1 MVQKR
6 RPADLATEM
15 LGAEFGDARLSRRLG
30 KIFEA
35 VQDAP
40 DRSFPSLF
48 DDGQLEGAYRFF
60 NNDAVTP
67 EAILRPH
74 VAATVARMADE
85 PVALV
90 VHDTS
95 TMSFDPEGARRG
107 LGRVRSAGQ
116 AFFAHVS
123 LALSGDG
130 SRMPLGVV
138 AFSHRVR
145 KGEQKKKKKK
155 KNVKTKDTHENEHAR
170 WGRQVTAVASLG
182 VDRSRVVHVM
192 DREADDFA
200 LFAQL
205 TGDRDRFV
213 IRLAHN
219 RLLAKNDDGFEKLAQ
234 AVTQMHSLAEREVPL
249 TRRPAGSRSPQQRR
263 IHPAR
268 EGRLAKLAIG
278 ATTVVLRRPRPQPK
292 SLPETLSVNVVRVW
306 EIDAEKGE
314 TPVEWILLTTEPIA
328 SAEQI
333 LQVVD
338 WYRAR
343 WVIEEFFKAIK
354 TGCAYDTRQF
364 ETLEGLLN
372 VLATFLP
379 IAWTLLLMRTQVR
392 LAPEAKASTVLPK
405 AMLAVLRIFTRIK
418 LPAQPTA
425 RDALLAV
432 AALGGH
438 QKNNGEPGW
447 ITLARGY
454 EKLRTLTQGA
464 AVRDDGLVGCV
475 GS

>member
-1 MVQKR
+1 MS
-6 RPADLATEM
+6 
-15 LGAEFGDARLSRRLG
+15 GAEFGDARLGRRLG
-30 KIFEA
+30 KILEA
-35 VQDAP
+35 VQGAP
-40 DRSFPSLF
+40 DQSFPSLF

-60 NNDAVTP
+60 NNRAVTP
-67 EAILRPH
+67 QAILHPH
-74 VAATVARMADE
+74 VAATVSRMAAE
-85 PVALV
+85 AVTLI
-90 VHDTS
+90 VHDTT
-95 TMSFDPEGARRG
+95 TMSFDPDGSRRG

-130 SRMPLGVV
+130 TRMPLGVL
-138 AFSHRVR
+138 ALSHHVR
-145 KGEQKKKKKK
+145 KGAAKRKK
-155 KNVKTKDTHENEHAR
+155 VKTKDNNHDNERDR
-170 WGRQVTAVASLG
+170 WGRQVTTVGALE

-205 TGDRDRFV
+205 AGSGDRFV

-219 RLLAKNDDGFEKLAQ
+219 RLLAESDEGFEKLAQ
-234 AVTQMHSLAEREVPL
+234 AVTQIDSLAEREVPL
-249 TRRPAGSRSPQQRR
+249 SRRPAASRSPQQKR
-263 IHPAR
+263 IHPVR
-268 EGRLAKLAIG
+268 EGRLAKLAFG
-278 ATTVVLRRPRPQPK
+278 ATTVVLRRPSTQPK
-292 SLPETLSVNVVRVW
+292 TLPKTLSVNVVRVW
-306 EIDAEKGE
+306 EVDAAKGE
-314 TPVEWILLTTEPIA
+314 TPVEWILLTTEPVS

-379 IAWTLLLMRTQVR
+379 VAWRLLLMRTQLR
-392 LAPEAKASTVLPK
+392 IAPEAKATTVLPK
-405 AMLAVLRIFTRIK
+405 PMLAVLRVFTRIK
-418 LPAQPTA
+418 LPAQPTV

-438 QKNNGEPGW
+438 QKNNGDPGW

-464 AVRDDGLVGCV
+464 AARDGILWSDV
-475 GS
+475 

>member
-1 MVQKR
+1 M
-6 RPADLATEM
+6 DLAVEM
-15 LGAEFGDARLSRRLG
+15 SGAEFGDARLGRRLG
-30 KIFEA
+30 KILEA
-35 VQDAP
+35 VQGAP

-60 NNDAVTP
+60 NNKAVTP
-67 EAILRPH
+67 QAILQPH
-74 VAATVARMADE
+74 VAATVARMASE

-90 VHDTS
+90 VHDTT
-95 TMSFDPEGARRG
+95 TMSFDPDGSRRG

-130 SRMPLGVV
+130 TRMPLGVV
-138 AFSHRVR
+138 ALSHHVR
-145 KGEQKKKKKK
+145 KGAEKRKK
-155 KNVKTKDTHENEHAR
+155 VKAKDNHDNERDR
-170 WGRQVTAVASLG
+170 WGRQVTTVGALE
-182 VDRSRVVHVM
+182 VDRSRIVHVM

-205 TGDRDRFV
+205 AGGGDRFV

-219 RLLAKNDDGFEKLAQ
+219 RLLAESDDGFEKLAQ
-234 AVTQMHSLAEREVPL
+234 AVTQIDSLAEREVPL
-249 TRRPAGSRSPQQRR
+249 SRRPAASRSPQQKR
-263 IHPAR
+263 IHPVR
-268 EGRLAKLAIG
+268 EGRLAKLAFG
-278 ATTVVLRRPRPQPK
+278 ATTVVLRRPSTQPK
-292 SLPETLSVNVVRVW
+292 TLPKTLSVNVVRVW
-306 EIDAEKGE
+306 EVDAAKGE
-314 TPVEWILLTTEPIA
+314 TPVEWVLLTTEPVS

-354 TGCAYDTRQF
+354 TGCAYDARQF

-379 IAWTLLLMRTQVR
+379 VAWRLLLMRTQLR
-392 LAPEAKASTVLPK
+392 IAPESKATTVLPK
-405 AMLAVLRIFTRIK
+405 PMLAVLRVFTRIK
-418 LPAQPTA
+418 LPAQPTV

-438 QKNNGEPGW
+438 QKNNGDPGW

-454 EKLRTLTQGA
+454 EKLRTLTEGA
-464 AVRDDGLVGCV
+464 AARDGILWSDV
-475 GS
+475 

>member
-6 RPADLATEM
+6 RPADLPTEM
-15 LGAEFGDARLSRRLG
+15 LSAEFGDARLSRRLG
-30 KIFEA
+30 KILEA
-35 VQDAP
+35 VQGAP

-60 NNDAVTP
+60 NNEAVTP
-67 EAILRPH
+67 GAILRPH
-74 VAATVARMADE
+74 VAATVTRMADE

-138 AFSHRVR
+138 AFSHHVR
-145 KGEQKKKKKK
+145 KGEQKKKK
-155 KNVKTKDTHENEHAR
+155 VKTRDNHDNERAR
-170 WGRQVTAVASLG
+170 WGRQVTAVAALG
-182 VDRSRVVHVM
+182 VDRARVVHLM

-205 TGDRDRFV
+205 TSDGDRFV

-219 RLLAKNDDGFEKLAQ
+219 RLLAESDDGFEKLAQ
-234 AVTQMHSLAEREVPL
+234 AVTQIHSLAEREVPL
-249 TRRPAGSRSPQQRR
+249 TRRPVGNRSPQQRR

-268 EGRLAKLAIG
+268 EGRLAKLAFG
-278 ATTVVLRRPRPQPK
+278 ATTVVLRRPSPQPK
-292 SLPETLSVNVVRVW
+292 TLPETLSVNVVRVW
-306 EIDAEKGE
+306 EIDPEKGE
-314 TPVEWILLTTEPIA
+314 APVEWILLTTEPI
-328 SAEQI
+328 STAEQI

-343 WVIEEFFKAIK
+343 WVIEELFKAIK

-379 IAWTLLLMRTQVR
+379 VAWRLLLMRTQAR
-392 LAPEAKASTVLPK
+392 LAPEAKATTVLPK
-405 AMLAVLRIFTRIK
+405 AMLAVLRVFTRIK
-418 LPAQPTA
+418 LQAQPTA

-464 AVRDDGLVGCV
+464 AARDAILWSDV
-475 GS
+475 

>member
-1 MVQKR
+1 
-6 RPADLATEM
+6 
-15 LGAEFGDARLSRRLG
+15 
-30 KIFEA
+30 
-35 VQDAP
+35 
-40 DRSFPSLF
+40 LF

-60 NNDAVTP
+60 NNRAVTP
-67 EAILRPH
+67 KGILQPH
-74 VAATVARMADE
+74 VAATVARMAAE

-95 TMSFDPEGARRG
+95 TMSFDPEGSRRG
-107 LGRVRSAGQ
+107 LGRIRSAGQ

-130 SRMPLGVV
+130 TRMPLGVV
-138 AFSHRVR
+138 ALSHHVR
-145 KGEQKKKKKK
+145 KGVKKK
-155 KNVKTKDTHENEHAR
+155 KNVKTKDNHDNERAR
-170 WGRQVTAVASLG
+170 WGRQVTAVAALG
-182 VDRSRVVHVM
+182 LDRSRVVNVM

-205 TGDRDRFV
+205 TGSGDRFV

-219 RLLAKNDDGFEKLAQ
+219 RLLAESDDGFEKLAQ
-234 AVTQMHSLAEREVPL
+234 AVTQIHSLAERDVPL

-268 EGRLAKLAIG
+268 EGRLAKLAFG
-278 ATTVVLRRPRPQPK
+278 ATTVVLRRPRPQSEK
-292 SLPETLSVNVVRVW
+292 LPETLSVNVVRVW
-306 EIDAEKGE
+306 EIDVPKGE
-314 TPVEWILLTTEPIA
+314 APVEWVLLTTEPIS
-328 SAEQI
+328 SAEQL

-338 WYRAR
+338 WYRSR

-379 IAWTLLLMRTQVR
+379 VAWRLLLMRTQLR
-392 LAPEAKASTVLPK
+392 IAAEAKATTILPK
-405 AMLAVLRIFTRIK
+405 EMLAVLRVFTRIN
-418 LPAQPTA
+418 LPAQA
-425 RDALLAV
+425 SVRDALLAV

-438 QKNNGEPGW
+438 QKNNGDPGW

-454 EKLRTLTQGA
+454 EKLRILTQGA
-464 AVRDDGLVGCV
+464 AARDGILWSDV
-475 GS
+475 

>member
-6 RPADLATEM
+6 RPADLAAEM
-15 LGAEFGDARLSRRLG
+15 SGAEFGDARLSRRLG
-30 KIFEA
+30 KIVEA
-35 VQDAP
+35 VQGAP

-60 NNDAVTP
+60 NNEAVTP
-67 EAILRPH
+67 EAVLRPH
-74 VAATVARMADE
+74 VAATVARMAAE
-85 PVALV
+85 SIALV

-95 TMSFDPEGARRG
+95 TMSFDPDGARRG
-107 LGRVRSAGQ
+107 LGRVRSVGQ

-130 SRMPLGVV
+130 TRMPLGVV
-138 AFSHRVR
+138 ALFHHVR
-145 KGEQKKKKKK
+145 KGEQKKKK
-155 KNVKTKDTHENEHAR
+155 VKAKDNPDNERAR

-205 TGDRDRFV
+205 TGGGDRFV

-263 IHPAR
+263 IHPVR
-268 EGRLAKLAIG
+268 EGRLAKLAFG
-278 ATTVVLRRPRPQPK
+278 ATTVVLRRPSPQPK
-292 SLPETLSVNVVRVW
+292 TLPETLSVNVVRVW
-306 EIDAEKGE
+306 EIDAAKGE
-314 TPVEWILLTTEPIA
+314 TPVEWILLTTEPI
-328 SAEQI
+328 STAEQI

-379 IAWTLLLMRTQVR
+379 VAWRLLLMRTQARV
-392 LAPEAKASTVLPK
+392 APEAKATTVLPK
-405 AMLAVLRIFTRIK
+405 AMLAVLRVFTRIK
-418 LPAQPTA
+418 LPAKPSA
-425 RDALLAV
+425 RDALFAV

-438 QKNNGEPGW
+438 QKNNGDPGW

-454 EKLRTLTQGA
+454 EKLRTLTEGA
-464 AVRDDGLVGCV
+464 AFRDSIVWSDV
-475 GS
+475 

>member
-6 RPADLATEM
+6 RPADLAVEM
-15 LGAEFGDARLSRRLG
+15 SGAEFGDARLSRRLG
-30 KIFEA
+30 KILET
-35 VQDAP
+35 VQRAP
-40 DRSFPSLF
+40 DQSFPSLF

-60 NNDAVTP
+60 NNETVTP
-67 EAILRPH
+67 EGILQPH
-74 VAATVARMADE
+74 VAATVARMAAE

-95 TMSFDPEGARRG
+95 TMSFDPDGARRG

-130 SRMPLGVV
+130 TRMPLGVV
-138 AFSHRVR
+138 ALSHYVR
-145 KGEQKKKKKK
+145 KGAEKKKK
-155 KNVKTKDTHENEHAR
+155 VKTKNNHDNERAR
-170 WGRQVTAVASLG
+170 WGRQVTAVAALG
-182 VDRSRVVHVM
+182 VERSRVVNVM
-192 DREADDFA
+192 DREADDYA

-205 TGDRDRFV
+205 SGGADRFV

-219 RLLAKNDDGFEKLAQ
+219 RLLAESDDGFEKLAQ
-234 AVTQMHSLAEREVPL
+234 AVTQIHAIAEREVPL
-249 TRRPAGSRSPQQRR
+249 SRRPAGSRSPQQKR
-263 IHPAR
+263 IHPVR
-268 EGRLAKLAIG
+268 EGRLAKLAFG
-278 ATTVVLRRPRPQPK
+278 ATTVVLRRPSPQPK
-292 SLPETLSVNVVRVW
+292 TLPQTLSVNVVRVW
-306 EIDAEKGE
+306 EVDTAKGE
-314 TPVEWILLTTEPIA
+314 TPVEWVLLTTEPIS

-379 IAWTLLLMRTQVR
+379 VAWRLLLMRTQLR
-392 LAPEAKASTVLPK
+392 IAPEAKATTVLPK
-405 AMLAVLRIFTRIK
+405 TMLAVLRVFTRIK

-438 QKNNGEPGW
+438 QRNNGDPGW

-454 EKLRTLTQGA
+454 DKLRTLTQGA
-464 AVRDDGLVGCV
+464 AARDGILWPDV
-475 GS
+475 

>member
-6 RPADLATEM
+6 RPVDLAAEM
-15 LGAEFGDARLSRRLG
+15 SGAEFGDARLSRRLG
-30 KIFEA
+30 KIVET
-35 VQDAP
+35 VQGAP

-60 NNDAVTP
+60 NNEAVTP
-67 EAILRPH
+67 EGILQPH
-74 VAATVARMADE
+74 VAATVARMAAE

-95 TMSFDPEGARRG
+95 TMSFDPDGARRG

-130 SRMPLGVV
+130 TRMPLGVV
-138 AFSHRVR
+138 ALSHHVR
-145 KGEQKKKKKK
+145 KDAEKKKKL
-155 KNVKTKDTHENEHAR
+155 KTKNNHDNEHAR
-170 WGRQVTAVASLG
+170 WGQQITAIATLG
-182 VDRSRVVHVM
+182 VDRFRVVNVM

-205 TGDRDRFV
+205 IGGTDRFV

-219 RLLAKNDDGFEKLAQ
+219 RSLADNDDGFEKLAQ
-234 AVTQMHSLAEREVPL
+234 AVTHIHAITEREVPL
-249 TRRPAGSRSPQQRR
+249 SRRPAGSRSPQQKR
-263 IHPAR
+263 IHPVR
-268 EGRLAKLAIG
+268 EGRLAKLAFG
-278 ATTVVLRRPRPQPK
+278 ATTVVLRRPSSQPK
-292 SLPETLSVNVVRVW
+292 TLPQTLSVNVVRVW
-306 EIDAEKGE
+306 EVDTAKGE
-314 TPVEWILLTTEPIA
+314 TPVEWVLLTTEPIA
-328 SAEQI
+328 DAEQI

-379 IAWTLLLMRTQVR
+379 VAWRLLLMRTQLR
-392 LAPEAKASTVLPK
+392 IAPEAMATTVLPK
-405 AMLAVLRIFTRIK
+405 AMLAVLRVFTRIK
-418 LPAQPTA
+418 LPAQPTV

-438 QKNNGEPGW
+438 QKNNGDPGW

-464 AVRDDGLVGCV
+464 AARDGILWSDV
-475 GS
+475 

>member
-1 MVQKR
+1 MGQKR
-6 RPADLATEM
+6 RPVDLAVEM
-15 LGAEFGDARLSRRLG
+15 SGAEFGDARLGRRLG
-30 KIFEA
+30 KILEA
-35 VQDAP
+35 VQGAP

-60 NNDAVTP
+60 NNKAVTP
-67 EAILRPH
+67 QAILQPH
-74 VAATVARMADE
+74 VAATVARMASE

-90 VHDTS
+90 VHDTT
-95 TMSFDPEGARRG
+95 TMSFDPDGSRRG

-130 SRMPLGVV
+130 TRMPLGVV
-138 AFSHRVR
+138 ALSHHVR
-145 KGEQKKKKKK
+145 KGAEKRKK
-155 KNVKTKDTHENEHAR
+155 VKAKDNHDNERDR
-170 WGRQVTAVASLG
+170 WGRQVTTVGALE
-182 VDRSRVVHVM
+182 VDRSRIVHVM

-205 TGDRDRFV
+205 AGGGDRFV

-219 RLLAKNDDGFEKLAQ
+219 RLLAESDDGFEKLAQ
-234 AVTQMHSLAEREVPL
+234 AVTQIDSLAEREVPL
-249 TRRPAGSRSPQQRR
+249 SRRPAASRSPQQKR
-263 IHPAR
+263 IHPVR
-268 EGRLAKLAIG
+268 EGRLAKLAFG
-278 ATTVVLRRPRPQPK
+278 ATTVVLRRPSTQPK
-292 SLPETLSVNVVRVW
+292 TLPKTLSVNVVRVW
-306 EIDAEKGE
+306 EVDAAKGE
-314 TPVEWILLTTEPIA
+314 TPVEWVLLTTEPVS

-354 TGCAYDTRQF
+354 TGCAYDARQF

-379 IAWTLLLMRTQVR
+379 VAWRLLLMRTQLR
-392 LAPEAKASTVLPK
+392 IAPESKATTVLPK
-405 AMLAVLRIFTRIK
+405 PMLAVLRVFTRIK
-418 LPAQPTA
+418 LPAQPTV

-438 QKNNGEPGW
+438 QKNNGDPGW

-454 EKLRTLTQGA
+454 EKLRTLTEGA
-464 AVRDDGLVGCV
+464 AARDGILWSDV
-475 GS
+475 

>member
-15 LGAEFGDARLSRRLG
+15 SGAEFGDARLSRRLR
-30 KIFEA
+30 KIVEA
-35 VQDAP
+35 VQVAP
-40 DRSFPSLF
+40 DQSFPALF

-60 NNDAVTP
+60 NNEAVTP

-74 VAATVARMADE
+74 VTATVARMAA
-85 PVALV
+85 VGVSLI

-95 TMSFDPEGARRG
+95 TMSFDPDGARRG
-107 LGRVRSAGQ
+107 LGRVRSEGQ

-138 AFSHRVR
+138 ALSNHVR
-145 KGEQKKKKKK
+145 MGEQRKTK
-155 KNVKTKDTHENEHAR
+155 VKTKGHADNEHAR
-170 WGRQVTAVASLG
+170 WGRQVAAVGSLG
-182 VDRSRVVHVM
+182 VDPSRVVHVM

-205 TGDRDRFV
+205 TGAADRFV
-213 IRLAHN
+213 VRVAHD
-219 RLLAKNDDGFEKLAQ
+219 RLLAPSVEGFHKLTEAVAQ
-234 AVTQMHSLAEREVPL
+234 VHAVAEREVPL
-249 TRRPAGSRSPQQRR
+249 SRRPAGSRSPQQRR
-263 IHPAR
+263 IHPVR
-268 EGRLAKLAIG
+268 DGRLAKLAFG
-278 ATTVVLRRPRPQPK
+278 ATTVVLRRPIPQPK
-292 SLPETLSVNVVRVW
+292 TLPEALSMNVVRVW
-306 EIDAEKGE
+306 EVDAPKEE
-314 TPVEWILLTTEPIA
+314 TPVEWVLLTTEPIT

-333 LQVVD
+333 LQIVD

-354 TGCAYDTRQF
+354 TGCAYDSRQL
-364 ETLEGLLN
+364 ETLEGLVN

-379 IAWTLLLMRTQVR
+379 IAWRLLLMRTQARV
-392 LAPEAKASTVLPK
+392 APTAKATTVLPK
-405 AMLAVLRIFTRIK
+405 AMIAVLRVFTRIK
-418 LPAQPTA
+418 LPAQPSA
-425 RDALLAV
+425 RDVLLAI

-438 QKNNGEPGW
+438 QKNNGDPGW

-454 EKLRTLTQGA
+454 EKLRTLTEGA
-464 AVRDDGLVGCV
+464 TARDGIAWADV
-475 GS
+475 

>member
-1 MVQKR
+1 MVQKGQ
-6 RPADLATEM
+6 PADLAAEM
-15 LGAEFGDARLSRRLG
+15 SGAEFGDARLSRRLG
-30 KIFEA
+30 KILEA
-35 VQDAP
+35 VQGCP

-60 NNDAVTP
+60 NNEAVTP
-67 EAILRPH
+67 ESILRPH
-74 VAATVARMADE
+74 VAATVARMAGE

-95 TMSFDPEGARRG
+95 TMSFDPDGARRG

-116 AFFAHVS
+116 AFFGHVS

-130 SRMPLGVV
+130 TRRPLGVL
-138 AFSHRVR
+138 ALSHHVR
-145 KGEQKKKKKK
+145 EGEQKKK
-155 KNVKTKDTHENEHAR
+155 VKTKDNPDNEHAR
-170 WGRQVTAVASLG
+170 WGQHVTVVASLG
-182 VDRSRVVHVM
+182 VDRSRVVHLM
-192 DREADDFA
+192 DREADDYA

-205 TGDRDRFV
+205 IGDGDRFV

-219 RLLAKNDDGFEKLAQ
+219 RLLAESEDGFEKLAQ
-234 AVTQMHSLAEREVPL
+234 AVTQIHSLAEREVPL

-268 EGRLAKLAIG
+268 EGRLAKLAVG
-278 ATTVVLRRPRPQPK
+278 ATTVVLRRPSPQPK
-292 SLPETLSVNVVRVW
+292 TLPETLSVNVVRVW
-306 EIDAEKGE
+306 EVEAAKGE
-314 TPVEWILLTTEPIA
+314 TPVEWVLLTTEPIA
-328 SAEQI
+328 TAEQI

-364 ETLEGLLN
+364 ETLEALLN

-379 IAWTLLLMRTQVR
+379 VAWRLLLMRTQAR
-392 LAPEAKASTVLPK
+392 IAPEAKATTVLPK
-405 AMLAVLRIFTRIK
+405 AMLAVLRVFTRIK
-418 LPAQPTA
+418 LSAKPTA
-425 RDALLAV
+425 REALLAV

-438 QKNNGEPGW
+438 QKNNGDPGW

-464 AVRDDGLVGCV
+464 AARDAILWSDV
-475 GS
+475 